1 VTPSTDR
8 SVSFSHLVEG
18 DAVWIQFAA
27 VRCAMNRDAQSGAMD
42 SRHRREE
49 IYQVP
54 RDTGYDTC
62 LAAEA
67 FESLSARP
75 RRLLSPIPLESLSP
89 AGRSALMS
97 GTPTRRSPEELR
109 LQQEIDAVQRE
120 IDELATSIK
129 RRRNE
134 V

>member
-1 VTPSTDR
+1 MRHWAVTPSTDR
-8 SVSFSHLVEG
+8 SVRFSRLVEG
-18 DAVWIQFAA
+18 DAVWIQFSA
-27 VRCAMNRDAQSGAMD
+27 VRCAMSQDAQSGAMD
-42 SRHRREE
+42 SRDRREE

-62 LAAEA
+62 LASEV

-75 RRLLSPIPLESLSP
+75 RRLRSPIQLESLSP

-97 GTPTRRSPEELR
+97 GTPTRRSSEELR
-109 LQQEIDAVQRE
+109 LQQAVSYTH
-120 IDELATSIK
+120 LTLPTK
-129 RRRNE
+129 RI